1 VGRFPQLQAFINSD
15 HASGWP
21 GLKISYV
28 RGADPTIKLVNANGD
43 VEETLNIEKWNTE
56 TIVEFLNEHLEK

>member
-1 VGRFPQLQAFINSD
+1 
-15 HASGWP
+15 
-21 GLKISYV
+21 V